1 MAMTGGI
8 GYEIDQLTKLG
19 VPELMRRQ
27 SVDPQLKYALALQE
41 ATKMVEAAARERD
54 MAQQMPMPADVVG
67 QMETSLAK
75 RLAPGVQQQGQ
86 RSMQMQNRAAMGL
99 PGQAAP
105 NLARMAN
112 GGIVGYQDGGDVM
125 GPPEPNLYQR
135 MGQGLKNYGANAQE
149 SMGILKAVKAGI
161 GVPYEERSAVMKQV
175 RDEIAAQ
182 NQNRDP
188 NFIERMGQKLM
199 NAGLNVEESKAI
211 LKKFYNTF
219 GKTYEEMSNGMAMG
233 GIVGYKKGGGID
245 IDALLDSLMMA
256 ESGGNPRAVSNAGA
270 EGAYQIMPATAA
282 QPGFGVS
289 PMEGSRF
296 DPEASR
302 KFAKQYL
309 QAMLDRYNGDVEAAL
324 VAYNAGPGNADK
336 FVAAGKDYDVL
347 PMAMQTKPYV
357 SKIMGQVEREDRRRD
372 FQMGGGRTISTT
384 APESYTE
391 RQRRETKERADRAL
405 ASRFATVPEETKSEL
420 YEPNIEDAA
429 SVADA
434 MSDLLGGQWDG
445 TPMNMGERDP
455 RFSDPANYL
464 RDMGAK
470 QEDDNRTRFA
480 QAFPR
485 AEQAVA
491 DYAEDKK
498 LGGLGAL
505 RTVGRLQENR
515 RNAFSQAFPNAAQA
529 AADYAADK
537 EMGGIGALRVAGR
550 LQEQREANEM
560 AEASRVLNYLKQ
572 QAQMQQMLED
582 IDPAADVQG
591 FNEGGGVTGFLR
603 NLIAPERESLEGVD
617 LTEGEI
623 MDVGMSPSDIIEPF
637 KNDPV
642 GAAANLILAAYGS
655 RIILQGAPKV
665 LGPIVTKYGAPAL
678 QRAKELAAK
687 AVTTPKM
694 SGPGSAVRGP
704 KGKMMS
710 AEKAREA
717 GVPLNRQFSPG
728 RTAVTGALGAKVA
741 DALIGEE
748 PSVAPTDVTVP
759 TEADIFRRDAP
770 AGFVRAI
777 DANEGE
783 QAALRD
789 MFPDAPE
796 MTAEERTAERARI
809 ARGGGDRPTR
819 RGAGLAGLLDQAKPY
834 ASTAASIAQILGR
847 GAGASKGF
855 EGAKFVEES
864 AKLRAAEQARQDRKE
879 ALEAELGVR
888 REQIAATQAA
898 AQAAAAAR
906 LNQEQMRQ
914 LSDFLTS
921 DAYTD
926 AQLQKAKE
934 LGTTISDP
942 RVTQALEPMVRDFIN
957 RVRGGVGGMGGLES
971 MSGLPEGVTVTRVN

>member
-86 RSMQMQNRAAMGL
+86 RSMQMQNRPAMGL

-112 GGIVGYQDGGDVM
+112 GGIVGYAEGDMVEIGAKSK
-125 GPPEPNLYQR
+125 GPIPQMSPEE
-135 MGQGLKNYGANAQE
+135 NAMVLQYLE
-149 SMGILKAVKAGI
+149 G
-161 GVPYEERSAVMKQV
+161 
-175 RDEIAAQ
+175 
-182 NQNRDP
+182 
-188 NFIERMGQKLM
+188 
-199 NAGLNVEESKAI
+199 
-211 LKKFYNTF
+211 LKKFDYYDKNPDKVSPEGRQALEQDRRTF
-219 GKTYEEMSNGMAMG
+219 EAQFPNSFRQKVNEMMYGPDKGMAMG

-256 ESGGNPRAVSNAGA
+256 ESGGNPRAISDAGA

-309 QAMLDRYNGDVEAAL
+309 QAMLDRYNGDGDVEAAL

-357 SKIMGQVEREDRRRD
+357 ERVMGEMPQAEAGTKIDVRPGESYSQARRRTD
-372 FQMGGGRTISTT
+372 Q
-384 APESYTE
+384 
-391 RQRRETKERADRAL
+391 ERANRAL
-405 ASRFATVPEETKSEL
+405 AARYATVPEKQETKM
-420 YEPNIEDAA
+420 YEPNL
-429 SVADA
+429 ADA
-434 MSDLLGGQWDG
+434 LAVAEAQTKLRGG
-445 TPMNMGERDP
+445 PEMNMGERDP

-515 RNAFSQAFPNAAQA
+515 RNAFSQAFPKAAQA

-537 EMGGIGALRVAGR
+537 EIGGIGALRVAGR

-591 FNEGGGVTGFLR
+591 FNEGGGVIGFLR
-603 NLIAPERESLEGVD
+603 DLIAPERESLEGVD
-617 LTEGEI
+617 LSVVSEENPLAEAGPPPSVDTIANTILGA
-623 MDVGMSPSDIIEPF
+623 VGGGVLIRG
-637 KNDPV
+637 
-642 GAAANLILAAYGS
+642 GA
-655 RIILQGAPKV
+655 KV
-665 LGPIVTKYGAPAL
+665 LSPLVKKYGPAAV
-678 QRAKELAAK
+678 QRARDLAIRA
-687 AVTTPKM
+687 TTKPNPAATPRV
-694 SGPGSAVRGP
+694 GDAPGQIRYGVVQPTQRVRIP
-704 KGKMMS
+704 KGQPG
-710 AEKAREA
+710 A
-717 GVPLNRQFSPG
+717 GRYQVGPPG
-728 RTAVTGALGAKVA
+728 RVVDPLRIGAGAALGAKAVGSFM
-741 DALIGEE
+741 DEE
-748 PSVAPTDVTVP
+748 FPVAPTDVTVP

-770 AGFVRAI
+770 AALVSAI

-783 QAALRD
+783 QAALRA

-809 ARGGGDRPTR
+809 ARGGGDRPAR
-819 RGAGLAGLLDQAKPY
+819 RGAGLAGLLEQAKPY

-864 AKLRAAEQARQDRKE
+864 ARLRAAEQARQDRKE

-898 AQAAAAAR
+898 AEAAAAAR
-906 LNQEQMRQ
+906 LSQEQMRQ

-942 RVTQALEPMVRDFIN
+942 RVTQALEPMVKEFIN
-957 RVRGGVGGMGGLES
+957 RVRGGVGGMGGLEAQP
-971 MSGLPEGVTVTRVN
+971 GLSAEQKASLEAFLAS

>member
-112 GGIVGYQDGGDVM
+112 GGIVGYQDGGDVEGKSAQAPMM
-125 GPPEPNLYQR
+125 GGENQR
-135 MGQGLKNYGANAQE
+135 RAPYLDPALEKFLIELEALNAQKDAAFPQE
-149 SMGILKAVKAGI
+149 KDLFDQKIQDLIDTTSPRVKRLASD
-161 GVPYEERSAVMKQV
+161 SA
-175 RDEIAAQ
+175 
-182 NQNRDP
+182 
-188 NFIERMGQKLM
+188 F
-199 NAGLNVEESKAI
+199 GLP
-211 LKKFYNTF
+211 KK
-219 GKTYEEMSNGMAMG
+219 SGMAMG

-783 QAALRD
+783 QAALRA

-864 AKLRAAEQARQDRKE
+864 ARLRAAEQARQDRKE

-914 LSDFLTS
+914 LSRFLTGEQYS
-921 DAYTD
+921 TA
-926 AQLQKAKE
+926 ALQKAKE
-934 LGTTISDP
+934 LGVDVSDP
-942 RVTQALEPMVRDFIN
+942 RVTQALEPLVRDFIN
-957 RVRGGVGGMGGLES
+957 LVKWWCWRYGR
-971 MSGLPEGVTVTRVN
+971 TRINVWTT

>member
-54 MAQQMPMPADVVG
+54 MAQQMPMPADVIG

-86 RSMQMQNRAAMGL
+86 RSMEMQNRAAMGL

-105 NLARMAN
+105 NLARMAM

-149 SMGILKAVKAGI
+149 SMDILRAAKAGV
-161 GVPYEERSAVMKQV
+161 GVPYEERSAAIKQV

-182 NQNRDP
+182 KQNRDP

-199 NAGLNVEESKAI
+199 NAGLNVEESKSI
-211 LKKFYNTF
+211 LKKFYDTF
-219 GKTYEEMSNGMAMG
+219 GKTYEEMSNGMAAG
-233 GIVGYKKGGGID
+233 GIVGYKKGGDID

-256 ESGGNPRAVSNAGA
+256 ESGGDPRAVSRAGA

-357 SKIMGQVEREDRRRD
+357 ERVMGEMPQADAGTKIDVRPGESYSQARRRTD
-372 FQMGGGRTISTT
+372 Q
-384 APESYTE
+384 
-391 RQRRETKERADRAL
+391 ERANRAL
-405 ASRFATVPEETKSEL
+405 AARYATVPEKQETEM
-420 YEPNIEDAA
+420 YEPNLGDALA
-429 SVADA
+429 VAKA
-434 MSDLLGGQWDG
+434 QTKLRGG
-445 TPMNMGERDP
+445 PEMNMGERDP

-515 RNAFSQAFPNAAQA
+515 RNAFSQAFPKAAQA

-560 AEASRVLNYLKQ
+560 AEAERVLNYLKQ

-591 FNEGGGVTGFLR
+591 FKDGGGVTGFLR
-603 NLIAPERESLEGVD
+603 DLIAPERESLEGID
-617 LTEGEI
+617 LSVVSEENPLAEA
-623 MDVGMSPSDIIEPF
+623 GMSPSELIEPF
-637 KNDPV
+637 KDDPV
-642 GAAANLILAAYGS
+642 VATANLILAAYGGPTLLRMTS
-655 RIILQGAPKV
+655 KALQ
-665 LGPIVTKYGAPAL
+665 PIVKKYGPAAV
-678 QRAKELAAK
+678 QRARDLAVK
-687 AVTTPKM
+687 TVTTPNPAKQNYDKIL
-694 SGPGSAVRGP
+694 PGSFPIKPFKGP
-704 KGKMMS
+704 
-710 AEKAREA
+710 A
-717 GVPLNRQFSPG
+717 RQFSPG

-741 DALIGEE
+741 EAIIGEE

-783 QAALRD
+783 QAALRA

-809 ARGGGDRPTR
+809 ARGGGDRTTR
-819 RGAGLAGLLDQAKPY
+819 RGAGLAGLLEQAKPFADK
-834 ASTAASIAQILGR
+834 ASDIAKILGR

-855 EGAKFVEES
+855 EVAKIAEES
-864 AKLRAAEQARQDRKE
+864 RKIDQAEQARQDRKE

-906 LNQEQMRQ
+906 LNQEQMAQ
-914 LSDFLTS
+914 LTEFLTGEQYS
-921 DAYTD
+921 TA
-926 AQLQKAKE
+926 AFQKAKE
-934 LGTTISDP
+934 LGVDVSDP
-942 RVTQALEPMVRDFIN
+942 RVTQALEPLVRNFIN
-957 RVRGGVGGMGGLES
+957 LLKQGVGGMGGLEAQ
-971 MSGLPEGVTVTRVN
+971 SGLSAEQKASLQAFLAS

>member
-1 MAMTGGI
+1 
-8 GYEIDQLTKLG
+8 
-19 VPELMRRQ
+19 
-27 SVDPQLKYALALQE
+27 
-41 ATKMVEAAARERD
+41 
-54 MAQQMPMPADVVG
+54 
-67 QMETSLAK
+67 
-75 RLAPGVQQQGQ
+75 
-86 RSMQMQNRAAMGL
+86 
-99 PGQAAP
+99 
-105 NLARMAN
+105 
-112 GGIVGYQDGGDVM
+112 
-125 GPPEPNLYQR
+125 
-135 MGQGLKNYGANAQE
+135 
-149 SMGILKAVKAGI
+149 
-161 GVPYEERSAVMKQV
+161 
-175 RDEIAAQ
+175 
-182 NQNRDP
+182 
-188 NFIERMGQKLM
+188 
-199 NAGLNVEESKAI
+199 
-211 LKKFYNTF
+211 
-219 GKTYEEMSNGMAMG
+219 
-233 GIVGYKKGGGID
+233 
-245 IDALLDSLMMA
+245 
-256 ESGGNPRAVSNAGA
+256 
-270 EGAYQIMPATAA
+270 
-282 QPGFGVS
+282 
-289 PMEGSRF
+289 
-296 DPEASR
+296 
-302 KFAKQYL
+302 
-309 QAMLDRYNGDVEAAL
+309 
-324 VAYNAGPGNADK
+324 
-336 FVAAGKDYDVL
+336 
-347 PMAMQTKPYV
+347 MQTKPYV

-515 RNAFSQAFPNAAQA
+515 RNAFSQAFPKAAQA

-582 IDPAADVQG
+582 IDPAAADVQG

-623 MDVGMSPSDIIEPF
+623 VEAGMSPSELIEPF
-637 KNDPV
+637 KDDPV
-642 GAAANLILAAYGS
+642 GATANLILGAYGGAKLLGMTGKA
-655 RIILQGAPKV
+655 LQPV
-665 LGPIVTKYGAPAL
+665 VQKYGPAAV
-678 QRAKELAAK
+678 QRARDLAAK

-770 AGFVRAI
+770 AALVSAI

-783 QAALRD
+783 QAALRA

-864 AKLRAAEQARQDRKE
+864 ARLRAAEQARQDRKE

-921 DAYTD
+921 ERLHRCTV
-926 AQLQKAKE
+926 AK
-934 LGTTISDP
+934 S
-942 RVTQALEPMVRDFIN
+942 
-957 RVRGGVGGMGGLES
+957 
-971 MSGLPEGVTVTRVN
+971 

>member
-8 GYEIDQLTKLG
+8 GYEIDQLAKLG

-54 MAQQMPMPADVVG
+54 MATQMPQPADVVG

-86 RSMQMQNRAAMGL
+86 RSVQMQNRAAMGL

-105 NLARMAN
+105 NMARMAD

-149 SMGILKAVKAGI
+149 SMDILRAAKAGV
-161 GVPYEERSAVMKQV
+161 GVPYEERSAAIKQV
-175 RDEIAAQ
+175 RDEIATQ
-182 NQNRDP
+182 KQNRDP

-199 NAGLNVEESKAI
+199 NAGLNVEESKSI
-211 LKKFYNTF
+211 LKKFYDTF
-219 GKTYEEMSNGMAMG
+219 GKTYEEMSNGMAAG
-233 GIVGYKKGGGID
+233 GIVGYKKGGSID

-256 ESGGNPRAVSNAGA
+256 ESGGDPRAVSSAGA
-270 EGAYQIMPATAA
+270 EGAYQIMPTTAA
-282 QPGFGVS
+282 DPGFGVS

-309 QAMLDRYNGDVEAAL
+309 QAMLDRYNGDVETAL

-357 SKIMGQVEREDRRRD
+357 ERIIGQVSSQRSYER
-372 FQMGGGRTISTT
+372 
-384 APESYTE
+384 APE
-391 RQRRETKERADRAL
+391 
-405 ASRFATVPEETKSEL
+405 
-420 YEPNIEDAA
+420 
-429 SVADA
+429 
-434 MSDLLGGQWDG
+434 
-445 TPMNMGERDP
+445 
-455 RFSDPANYL
+455 
-464 RDMGAK
+464 
-470 QEDDNRTRFA
+470 
-480 QAFPR
+480 
-485 AEQAVA
+485 
-491 DYAEDKK
+491 
-498 LGGLGAL
+498 GGLSTLAL
-505 RTVGRLQENR
+505 DPIKPRQFEPSAPVKVQDTSE
-515 RNAFSQAFPNAAQA
+515 
-529 AADYAADK
+529 D
-537 EMGGIGALRVAGR
+537 I
-550 LQEQREANEM
+550 
-560 AEASRVLNYLKQ
+560 AS
-572 QAQMQQMLED
+572 MLES
-582 IDPAADVQG
+582 IDPAAAPKEADMMRTVSKRATEKQGAVDYLQGIGRAQDSQRDKEIAGGLSYIKALADAEAAQKANALRYLQQAGKFQEMQGNTEAMLAALDPAANVQG
-591 FNEGGGVTGFLR
+591 FKDGGGVTGFLR
-603 NLIAPERESLEGVD
+603 DLIAPERESLEGVD
-617 LTEGEI
+617 LSVVSEENPLAEA
-623 MDVGMSPSDIIEPF
+623 GMSPSELIEPF
-637 KNDPV
+637 KDDPV
-642 GAAANLILAAYGS
+642 GATANLILGAYGGAK
-655 RIILQGAPKV
+655 ILGMTSKALQ
-665 LGPIVTKYGAPAL
+665 PIVKKYGPAAV
-678 QRAKELAAK
+678 QRARDLAMK
-687 AVTTPKM
+687 TVTTPKM

-741 DALIGEE
+741 DAIIGEE

-770 AGFVRAI
+770 AALVSAI

-783 QAALRD
+783 QAALRA

-819 RGAGLAGLLDQAKPY
+819 RGVGLAGLLDKVGGTQGLLNVAEV
-834 ASTAASIAQILGR
+834 LGR

-855 EGAKFVEES
+855 EAAKIAEES
-864 AKLRAAEQARQDRKE
+864 AKARAAQQARQDQID
-879 ALEAELGVR
+879 ALNKQLDVR

-898 AQAAAAAR
+898 AEAAAAAR

-921 DAYTD
+921 DAYTT

-934 LGTTISDP
+934 LGTDVSDP
-942 RVTQALEPMVRDFIN
+942 RVTQALEPMVREFIN

>member
-149 SMGILKAVKAGI
+149 SMDILRAVKAGV

-182 NQNRDP
+182 KQNRDP

-199 NAGLNVEESKAI
+199 NAGLNVEESKSI

-470 QEDDNRTRFA
+470 QEDDNKTRFA

-515 RNAFSQAFPNAAQA
+515 RNAFSQAFPKAAQA

-591 FNEGGGVTGFLR
+591 FNEGGFLSNLQQKVYDATKGFMPDPGE
-603 NLIAPERESLEGVD
+603 LIGGQLDAAEE
-617 LTEGEI
+617 
-623 MDVGMSPSDIIEPF
+623 
-637 KNDPV
+637 DPLNY
-642 GAAANLILAAYGS
+642 AANMILTTVGGGALIKG
-655 RIILQGAPKV
+655 GTKV
-665 LGPIVTKYGAPAL
+665 LSPL
-678 QRAKELAAK
+678 QSSQNMVRQHCKEL
-687 AVTTPKM
+687 
-694 SGPGSAVRGP
+694 
-704 KGKMMS
+704 
-710 AEKAREA
+710 
-717 GVPLNRQFSPG
+717 
-728 RTAVTGALGAKVA
+728 
-741 DALIGEE
+741 
-748 PSVAPTDVTVP
+748 
-759 TEADIFRRDAP
+759 
-770 AGFVRAI
+770 
-777 DANEGE
+777 
-783 QAALRD
+783 
-789 MFPDAPE
+789 
-796 MTAEERTAERARI
+796 RI
-809 ARGGGDRPTR
+809 SYQNG
-819 RGAGLAGLLDQAKPY
+819 
-834 ASTAASIAQILGR
+834 
-847 GAGASKGF
+847 
-855 EGAKFVEES
+855 
-864 AKLRAAEQARQDRKE
+864 
-879 ALEAELGVR
+879 
-888 REQIAATQAA
+888 
-898 AQAAAAAR
+898 
-906 LNQEQMRQ
+906 NQ
-914 LSDFLTS
+914 T
-921 DAYTD
+921 
-926 AQLQKAKE
+926 
-934 LGTTISDP
+934 
-942 RVTQALEPMVRDFIN
+942 
-957 RVRGGVGGMGGLES
+957 
-971 MSGLPEGVTVTRVN
+971 

>member
-86 RSMQMQNRAAMGL
+86 RSMQMQNRPAMGL

-112 GGIVGYQDGGDVM
+112 GGIVGYADGGDVEGKSAQAPMM
-125 GPPEPNLYQR
+125 GGENQR
-135 MGQGLKNYGANAQE
+135 RAPYLDPALEKFLIELEALNAQKDAAFPQE
-149 SMGILKAVKAGI
+149 KDLFDQKIQDLIDTTSSRVKRLASD
-161 GVPYEERSAVMKQV
+161 SA
-175 RDEIAAQ
+175 
-182 NQNRDP
+182 
-188 NFIERMGQKLM
+188 F
-199 NAGLNVEESKAI
+199 GLP
-211 LKKFYNTF
+211 KK
-219 GKTYEEMSNGMAMG
+219 SGMAMG

-783 QAALRD
+783 QAALRA

-864 AKLRAAEQARQDRKE
+864 ARLRAAEQARQDRKE

-914 LSDFLTS
+914 LSEFLTGEQYS
-921 DAYTD
+921 TA
-926 AQLQKAKE
+926 ALQKAKE
-934 LGTTISDP
+934 LGVDISDP

-957 RVRGGVGGMGGLES
+957 KVRGGGVGGMGGLES

>member
-86 RSMQMQNRAAMGL
+86 RSMQMQNRPAMGL

-112 GGIVGYQDGGDVM
+112 GGIVGYQDGGDVEGKSAQAPMM
-125 GPPEPNLYQR
+125 GGENQR
-135 MGQGLKNYGANAQE
+135 RAPYLDPALEKFLIELEALNAQKDAAFPQEKDLFDQKIQDLIDTTSPRVKRLASE
-149 SMGILKAVKAGI
+149 SA
-161 GVPYEERSAVMKQV
+161 
-175 RDEIAAQ
+175 
-182 NQNRDP
+182 
-188 NFIERMGQKLM
+188 F
-199 NAGLNVEESKAI
+199 GLP
-211 LKKFYNTF
+211 KK
-219 GKTYEEMSNGMAMG
+219 SGMAMG

-391 RQRRETKERADRAL
+391 RQRRETKERADQAL

-464 RDMGAK
+464 RDMGAE
-470 QEDDNRTRFA
+470 QEDDNKTRFA

-582 IDPAADVQG
+582 IDPAAQG
-591 FNEGGGVTGFLR
+591 VKGFDRGGVVGLQTGGTGKDKM
-603 NLIAPERESLEGVD
+603 RELG
-617 LTEGEI
+617 I
-623 MDVGMSPSDIIEPF
+623 
-637 KNDPV
+637 DPD
-642 GAAANLILAAYGS
+642 YG
-655 RIILQGAPKV
+655 L
-665 LGPIVTKYGAPAL
+665 
-678 QRAKELAAK
+678 
-687 AVTTPKM
+687 
-694 SGPGSAVRGP
+694 
-704 KGKMMS
+704 
-710 AEKAREA
+710 
-717 GVPLNRQFSPG
+717 FD
-728 RTAVTGALGAKVA
+728 ALGAPFEFFGDKFNQGSLAIAEFLGKMPGGGSVGRERMAEQKATEAVKAAYPDASASDVRAITKMIMVNDEELPPPVA
-741 DALIGEE
+741 R
-748 PSVAPTDVTVP
+748 TK
-759 TEADIFRRDAP
+759 ADIFRRDAP

-864 AKLRAAEQARQDRKE
+864 ARLRAAEQARQDRKE

-906 LNQEQMRQ
+906 LNQEQMDQ
-914 LSDFLTS
+914 LTRFLTGEQYS
-921 DAYTD
+921 TA
-926 AQLQKAKE
+926 ALQKAKE
-934 LGTTISDP
+934 LGVDVSDP
-942 RVTQALEPMVRDFIN
+942 RVTQALEPLVRNFIN
-957 RVRGGVGGMGGLES
+957 LLKQSVGGMGGLES

>member
-149 SMGILKAVKAGI
+149 SMDILRAAKAGV

-182 NQNRDP
+182 KQNRDP

-199 NAGLNVEESKAI
+199 NAGLNVEESKSI

-515 RNAFSQAFPNAAQA
+515 RNAFSQAFPKAAQA

-582 IDPAADVQG
+582 IDPAAADVQG
-591 FNEGGGVTGFLR
+591 FNEGGFLSNLQQKVYDATKGFMPDPGE
-603 NLIAPERESLEGVD
+603 LIGGQLDAAEE
-617 LTEGEI
+617 
-623 MDVGMSPSDIIEPF
+623 
-637 KNDPV
+637 DPLNY
-642 GAAANLILAAYGS
+642 AANATLALYGGPALIRG
-655 RIILQGAPKV
+655 GATL
-665 LGPIVTKYGAPAL
+665 LGPIITKYGTKYGPAVL
-678 QRAKELAAK
+678 QRAKELAQK
-687 AVTTPKM
+687 LYTKPNPAVKQGQGFTMRP
-694 SGPGSAVRGP
+694 PGAPTRSFDP
-704 KGKMMS
+704 T
-710 AEKAREA
+710 
-717 GVPLNRQFSPG
+717 

-741 DALIGEE
+741 DALIDEE
-748 PSVAPTDVTVP
+748 FPVAPTNVTVP
-759 TEADIFRRDAP
+759 TRAEAFRQTPLGNVMEVQNMMEDMYGPASKQQPAP
-770 AGFVRAI
+770 KKGI
-777 DANEGE
+777 
-783 QAALRD
+783 
-789 MFPDAPE
+789 
-796 MTAEERTAERARI
+796 
-809 ARGGGDRPTR
+809 
-819 RGAGLAGLLDQAKPY
+819 AGLLDQAKPY

-864 AKLRAAEQARQDRKE
+864 ARLRAAEQARQDRKE

-906 LNQEQMRQ
+906 LNQEQMDQ
-914 LSDFLTS
+914 LTRFLTGEQYS
-921 DAYTD
+921 TA
-926 AQLQKAKE
+926 ALQKAKE
-934 LGTTISDP
+934 LGVDVSDP
-942 RVTQALEPMVRDFIN
+942 RVTQALEPLVRNFIN
-957 RVRGGVGGMGGLES
+957 LLKQSVGGMGGLES